1 MISAGA
7 PEVRWWGGVLPTPTG
22 PSLAG
27 PHARAWAAGPVVR
40 EAGLQVAMATSCFS
54 LLRGR

>member
-7 PEVRWWGGVLPTPTG
+7 PEVRWWGGVLPTPPG

-54 LLRGR
+54 LL